1 MKSKPSKSD
10 AMALAGGV
18 GKGITKATEV
28 NSRESRRLIREGAK
42 ANPPNTVIADPTP
55 LPDEAG
61 VKKVSSPK
69 RKPSGWK
76 MKDWLLAQRV
86 KTARWSQHG
95 AALIGK
101 VKAPSAVDRSS
112 AATFQVTWKVPQA
125 EGNISNWT
133 FRDLNARCTHA
144 QFQIAG
150 DWIPVPQPKA
160 DEAND

>member
-1 MKSKPSKSD
+1 MKSKRSKSD

-42 ANPPNTVIADPTP
+42 ANPLNTVIADPTP
-55 LPDEAG
+55 LPDKAG

-95 AALIGK
+95 AELIGDL
-101 VKAPSAVDRSS
+101 KAPSAVDRSS
-112 AATFQVTWKVPQA
+112 AATFKVSKSPGKCLKQKGTSRTGHS
-125 EGNISNWT
+125 EI
-133 FRDLNARCTHA
+133 
-144 QFQIAG
+144 
-150 DWIPVPQPKA
+150 
-160 DEAND
+160 

>member
-1 MKSKPSKSD
+1 MKSKRSKSD

-28 NSRESRRLIREGAK
+28 NSRESRRLSRRFG
-42 ANPPNTVIADPTP
+42 PVNTVIADPTP

-95 AALIGK
+95 AELIGK

-150 DWIPVPQPKA
+150 NWIPVPQPKA